1 MASQTQWCIHAAV
14 GQRSLGSGIR
24 SHWVQA
30 ADKLQIRVFDFLS
43 SGPSSNKM
51 PLGVQQAVSWC
62 SHVQPLPGLYTEARR
77 DWGSW
82 LLPPI
87 PCAGLCSDSWEAA
100 VWPQIW
106 EELTFLLLKSVLNLS
121 QHQCGPCSYTSQQVL
136 FLKILLIFV
145 SWNRHLFCC
154 QIHLSA
160 DN

>member
-30 ADKLQIRVFDFLS
+30 ADKQQIMVFDFLS
-43 SGPSSNKM
+43 SGPSASKM
-51 PLGVQQAVSWC
+51 PSGVQQAVSWC
-62 SHVQPLPGLYTEARR
+62 SRVQRLPGLYTEARR

-82 LLPPI
+82 LLPPL
-87 PCAGLCSDSWEAA
+87 PCAVFWFLRSSSVTTDLGRADFSLAQISVESESTP
-100 VWPQIW
+100 VW
-106 EELTFLLLKSVLNLS
+106 TLLLYQPANF
-121 QHQCGPCSYTSQQVL
+121 

-145 SWNRHLFCC
+145 SWNMHLFCC